1 MLHSWTLRDLLD
13 SGVTVRVG
21 EAVAIVQRLMHDD
34 PAAFDATSPYGPLT
48 LHNVEIASDG
58 HLRCTGTAAT
68 VSVYEA
74 AALLQELLSAGA
86 GAIPGALRYTLG
98 RALLEVEAPP
108 FDSRQQFSA
117 ALERF
122 EDGPRAEVI
131 AALHARASSR
141 DTTPAD
147 RRRATATH
155 AALRRELRDAD
166 LRLYAATIALRPPLA
181 QGDPRRSAGP
191 IAGCV
196 LAGAALI
203 AAGGAA
209 STVHRRTPADSPRPA
224 SEPRVLT
231 RDIALP
237 PQATTPP
244 SVPRVQTPMPLAP
257 RPARVDSSPAAAAR
271 KGSRL
276 HAARSGA
283 RRPVDP
289 DRGVIARIRF
299 EWDNPFR

>member
-1 MLHSWTLRDLLD
+1 M
-13 SGVTVRVG
+13 
-21 EAVAIVQRLMHDD
+21 
-34 PAAFDATSPYGPLT
+34 
-48 LHNVEIASDG
+48 
-58 HLRCTGTAAT
+58 
-68 VSVYEA
+68 
-74 AALLQELLSAGA
+74 LQELLSAGA

-141 DTTPAD
+141 DTRPAD
-147 RRRATATH
+147 RRRATATL

-166 LRLYAATIALRPPLA
+166 LRLYAATIAPRPPLA
-181 QGDPRRSAGP
+181 QRDPRRSAGP

-203 AAGGAA
+203 VAGGTA
-209 STVHRRTPADSPRPA
+209 STAPQRAPAVSPRPA
-224 SEPRVLT
+224 LERSMLT

-237 PQATTPP
+237 PQATTPHP
-244 SVPRVQTPMPLAP
+244 VPLVRTPIRSAT
-257 RPARVDSSPAAAAR
+257 RPARVAQSSAAAAR
-271 KGSRL
+271 KGGRPRAECS
-276 HAARSGA
+276 ST
-283 RRPVDP
+283 RRAVDP